1 MAAPTRASSF
11 FVALICAASV
21 CADEGARHARD
32 LLERWPALTISERI
46 AEYLDASDVAAL
58 RHDFDQL
65 DIDSDAVLDIAD
77 VLVALEGTSG
87 RRNAKAFLSECGA
100 NCDFDAYII
109 SRNNYDAYLNPLDF
123 GELDTREAEFIA
135 QLEHR
140 VQHASPEELGLA
152 VGPDGVIL

>member
-1 MAAPTRASSF
+1 MAAPTRVSTF
-11 FVALICAASV
+11 FVATICAASV

-46 AEYLDASDVAAL
+46 AQYLDASDVAAL

-87 RRNAKAFLSECGA
+87 RRNAPRAGDWSCARRCARNSAGVAPLADPCRPRRRRPGLVVAQHRRGGGA
-100 NCDFDAYII
+100 AGDA
-109 SRNNYDAYLNPLDF
+109 
-123 GELDTREAEFIA
+123 
-135 QLEHR
+135 
-140 VQHASPEELGLA
+140 
-152 VGPDGVIL
+152 